1 MSGGASCTRALIF
14 QNLGQQG
21 GRLDPGDGCFYC
33 SRCWRD
39 FELQAIENE
48 GGMLV
53 SEGEGGGVREQ
64 YGQVDPQGSP
74 GPFPFPF
81 PAKNSK
87 NEGGREGGVFARF
100 WEEAVEE
107 GEVGG
112 KGGGGDGGGDFSVV
126 SYNVLGEYHGQ
137 KF

>member
-1 MSGGASCTRALIF
+1 MSAGTSCTRALIF

-21 GRLDPGDGCFYC
+21 GRVDPGDGCFYC

-39 FELQAIENE
+39 FELQAIENGE
-48 GGMLV
+48 GMLV
-53 SEGEGGGVREQ
+53 SEGKGGGVGGQ
-64 YGQVDPQGSP
+64 YGEVDPRGSP
-74 GPFPFPF
+74 GFPF

-87 NEGGREGGVFARF
+87 NEGDREGGVFARF
-100 WEEAVEE
+100 WEEAVE
-107 GEVGG
+107 GGGVGG
-112 KGGGGDGGGDFSVV
+112 REGGGGGGGDFSVV